1 MDKKNALTRKDF
13 LKKAGSTALFAALGI
28 NFVSGCSSSTTGN
41 DNSDNTGGG
50 GSNIGGG
57 SSAITVSGQTTTVD
71 LTHSDVSSLQNSGG
85 WLLITKSSANILVV
99 NIDGS
104 TYRAF
109 SSVCT
114 HTGCTDSWAFS
125 NSEFIC
131 NCHGSRFNTQGQ
143 VVNGPASSDLPE
155 YETSINSE
163 TLTITK

>member
-1 MDKKNALTRKDF
+1 MDKKNVLTRKNF

-28 NFVSGCSSSTTGN
+28 SFIPGCSSSPTGAN
-41 DNSDNTGGG
+41 NPDDNQGTGSGG
-50 GSNIGGG
+50 N
-57 SSAITVSGQTTTVD
+57 SSAINVSGNTTTVD
-71 LTHSDVSSLQNSGG
+71 LAHSEVSGLKESGG
-85 WLLITKSSANILVV
+85 WLLITKGNANILVV

-114 HTGCTDSWAFS
+114 HTGCTDSWTFS
-125 NSEFIC
+125 SSQFIC

-143 VVNGPASSDLPE
+143 VVNGPATADLPE
-155 YETSINSE
+155 YGTSVNND

>member
-1 MDKKNALTRKDF
+1 MDKKNVLTRKDF

-28 NFVSGCSSSTTGN
+28 NFVTGCSSSPTGN
-41 DNSDNTGGG
+41 DSSGNEGGGDSNTGG
-50 GSNIGGG
+50 N
-57 SSAITVSGQTTTVD
+57 SSAITVSGQTTTID
-71 LTHSDVSSLQNSGG
+71 LNHSDVSSLKSNGG

-99 NIDGS
+99 NINGS

-114 HTGCTDSWAFS
+114 HTGCTDSWTFS
-125 NSEFIC
+125 SSQFIC

-143 VVNGPASSDLPE
+143 VVNGPATSDLPE
-155 YETSINSE
+155 YGTSVSDD